1 MSYYKSK
8 YIQVK
13 NCSNKLYLDEP
24 STKKELYA
32 DESFGFGSMQGW
44 RKSNEDCHKD
54 LMPLDNYLWNNW
66 AFFSIFDG
74 HNGIETAINAAHLLH
89 KFILKSFYENQYDID
104 TDTDT
109 DQFNNIIINTFIQLD
124 KNLRDIVKDD
134 SGSVCI
140 TALISPKK
148 IYLINVGDSRGII
161 ISKDGEVLAST
172 KDHKPNVRKEEERI
186 LRAGGKI
193 TKSVNDVLRVQN
205 LLAMSRSLGDYSL
218 DKDII
223 LSIPDIIEYP
233 RNSLSSYIIIAS
245 DGIWDVMNNEQVASF
260 VSQRASNITFDYI
273 ISQLF
278 DQCLINQSSDNM
290 TIYIIKID

>member
-13 NCSNKLYLDEP
+13 NYSNKLYLDEP

-134 SGSVCI
+134 SGSVC
-140 TALISPKK
+140 
-148 IYLINVGDSRGII
+148 
-161 ISKDGEVLAST
+161 
-172 KDHKPNVRKEEERI
+172 VR
-186 LRAGGKI
+186 
-193 TKSVNDVLRVQN
+193 
-205 LLAMSRSLGDYSL
+205 DYSL

-290 TIYIIKID
+290 TVYIIKID